1 MPTICELKIAIKE
14 KGLKGITGLNKG
26 DLEILLKTGKA
37 PIKKTPKIKQEE
49 PVKEVKKEEPVKEA
63 KKVKVKKGEM
73 VGEIKEEIPKFGNK
87 PPEELYK
94 IIKSLKKQIK
104 DEKNKAE
111 SERSVKFLKLYE
123 KGYDYALKNYKKELT
138 NKSKSSLKRMINAI
152 VKRRANTDENK
163 DVVEGLG
170 ILMNLLYD
178 ELDKK

>member
-14 KGLKGITGLNKG
+14 KGLKGITGLNKN

-111 SERSVKFLKLYE
+111 SERSVTFLKLYE
-123 KGYDYALKNYKKELT
+123 KGYDYALKTYKKELT

>member
-1 MPTICELKIAIKE
+1 MPTICELKVAIKE

-104 DEKNKAE
+104 DEKTRQNQRE
-111 SERSVKFLKLYE
+111 VLNF
-123 KGYDYALKNYKKELT
+123 
-138 NKSKSSLKRMINAI
+138 
-152 VKRRANTDENK
+152 
-163 DVVEGLG
+163 
-170 ILMNLLYD
+170 
-178 ELDKK
+178 